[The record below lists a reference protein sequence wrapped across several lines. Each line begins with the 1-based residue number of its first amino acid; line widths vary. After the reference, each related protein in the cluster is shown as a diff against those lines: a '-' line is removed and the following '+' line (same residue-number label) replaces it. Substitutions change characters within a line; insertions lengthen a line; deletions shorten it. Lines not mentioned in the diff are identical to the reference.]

1 MAKKTK
7 GETQSEASEKPQ
19 NGGAQPERSAAPP
32 AISIRSGDAYLAVW
46 VSGNRLRVSVS
57 RRVESGYERYGPWV
71 IPIDYLIYKVLETKE
86 GREVIKKAAEF
97 VEALSEE

>member
-7 GETQSEASEKPQ
+7 GETQSEASERQ
-19 NGGAQPERSAAPP
+19 NGVQPERGAAPP
-32 AISIRSGDAYLAVW
+32 AISVRSGDAYLAIW

-57 RRVESGYERYGPWV
+57 RRTSDGGFEGFGPWV
-71 IPIDYLIYKVLETKE
+71 IPLDYLIYKVLETKE
-86 GREVIKKAAEF
+86 GREVIRKAAEF